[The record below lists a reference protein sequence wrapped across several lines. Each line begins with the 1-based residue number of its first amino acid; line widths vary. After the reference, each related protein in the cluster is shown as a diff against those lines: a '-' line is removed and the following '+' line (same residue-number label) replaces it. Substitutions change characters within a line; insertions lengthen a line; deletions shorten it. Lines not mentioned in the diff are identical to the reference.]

1 MPCGQPKGAE
11 KQQNSQGIFYKNGF
25 QKRYPL
31 DRISPADFPADF
43 PINFPADFP
52 ADSPADFLSRFPSKF
67 PSRFPSKNFPAEF
80 PVEEKDE
87 QCYWFEGW
95 FSREF
100 SGKIRVWVRAKQ
112 GMIPQLDLLTPN
124 EADEKTWTVL
134 LIWRMISQK
143 NSGYDFHI
151 FGHDLFKQ
159 FGYTRNS
166 VRLPETIGLKKYE
179 QCYWFERWFLRK
191 FPGKISTV
199 PREAKRSLTPA
210 KSLEPKP

>member
-1 MPCGQPKGAE
+1 MRCAQPKGAE
-11 KQQNSQGIFYKNGF
+11 NHENLQGIFCQSGF

-124 EADEKTWTVL
+124 EADEK
-134 LIWRMISQK
+134 K
-143 NSGYDFHI
+143 H
-151 FGHDLFKQ
+151 
-159 FGYTRNS
+159 
-166 VRLPETIGLKKYE
+166 E
-179 QCYWFERWFLRK
+179 QCYWFEGWFLRK
-191 FPGKISTV
+191 IPGMIFTSSGKVFSSSSGIPET
-199 PREAKRSLTPA
+199 RFAY
-210 KSLEPKP
+210 PKQSA